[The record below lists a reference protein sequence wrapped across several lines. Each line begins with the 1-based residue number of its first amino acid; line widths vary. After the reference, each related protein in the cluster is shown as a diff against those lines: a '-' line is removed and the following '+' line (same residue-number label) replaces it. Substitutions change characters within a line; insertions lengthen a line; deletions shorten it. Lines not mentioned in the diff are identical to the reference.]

1 MSISCPIKRTWKY
14 FLKLFGFST
23 AKDSGGM
30 RRIIHRHDMAQEI
43 DSKDPK
49 NLTDWN
55 GQMAGRHFIPL
66 SR

>member
-1 MSISCPIKRTWKY
+1 
-14 FLKLFGFST
+14 
-23 AKDSGGM
+23 M